1 MSRDKQRGGSIANEM
16 CAVELAI
23 EPRGQESF
31 RVTLSDESASNHL
44 IKMIEPRSNSIGNE
58 NVKEPE
64 PSTKIQTALNGSI
77 PFELL
82 NNKTSDG
89 RSIVIELKSD
99 YQKNFLEI
107 MALGQAWPI

>member
-1 MSRDKQRGGSIANEM
+1 MSRDKQRGGTIANEM

-64 PSTKIQTALNGSI
+64 PSTKIQTTLDGSI
-77 PFELL
+77 RFELL

-89 RSIVIELKSD
+89 RSILIELKSD

-107 MALGQAWPI
+107 MALVHAWPI

>member
-64 PSTKIQTALNGSI
+64 PSTKVQPKLNRSI

-89 RSIVIELKSD
+89 RSILIELKFD
-99 YQKNFLEI
+99 YQKNFRKILV
-107 MALGQAWPI
+107 QCPSH